1 MSGVFRTIKELGP
14 LLAVIAFTYLFCGF
28 YAAKQGKVES
38 GDYTVITEGKD
49 GSIDYKIVHMNDTKV
64 KYVILEKKFGA
75 SMNEL
80 YNPDG
85 TLAVY
90 KAETE
95 IEEQKKNSAS
105 NSYCVS
111 EYHGRVYQ
119 P

>member
-49 GSIDYKIVHMNDTKV
+49 GSIDYKIVYM
-64 KYVILEKKFGA
+64 
-75 SMNEL
+75 
-80 YNPDG
+80 
-85 TLAVY
+85 
-90 KAETE
+90 AETE